1 MAMTSGATKGTAGDA
16 ALGLTPGSNG
26 LDDGTQA
33 ILTQLLQQLAS
44 GGTPQM
50 QQASSARQSEV
61 GNLEAQRAGFSKE
74 AAFADAQGLIAQT
87 MRQALEKLIPNINS
101 ASLGAGA
108 SQSSMRALLT
118 QRAAENA
125 SQQASAEGIRA
136 ATNYGQVAG
145 GISDVI
151 SRLLSIQDPSAEL
164 LIRAAGAVRSPVSG
178 TSAGGRTAAA
188 QPASQGSFGGGS
200 QVAYAPQAPLNFGG
214 GGGSFAQPNTFRQYE
229 TIEAPATQNIVGST
243 ADTLR
248 ELAGDTSFR
257 GYTF

>member
-1 MAMTSGATKGTAGDA
+1 MATSGFSAGAPKTTAGDPSA
-16 ALGLTPGSNG
+16 TNG
-26 LDDGTQA
+26 LDAGAQN
-33 ILTQLLQQLAS
+33 ILNTLLQQLAS

-50 QQASSARQSEV
+50 QQASSARTGEV
-61 GNLEAQRAGFSKE
+61 QNLETQRAGFSKE

-87 MRQALEKLIPNINS
+87 MRQALERLIPSINTG
-101 ASLGAGA
+101 ALGAGA

-125 SQQASAEGIRA
+125 SQAAASEGIKA

-145 GISDVI
+145 GISEVI
-151 SRLLSIQDPSAEL
+151 SRLLSVQDPSAQL
-164 LIRAAGAVRSPVSG
+164 LIQAIGAGRGATGGS
-178 TSAGGRTAAA
+178 SAGGRAVAAP
-188 QPASQGSFGGGS
+188 PATGGSFGGGS

-214 GGGSFAQPNTFRQYE
+214 GGGSFAQPNVFRQYE
-229 TIEAPATQNIVGST
+229 TIEPPATSNIVGST

>member
-1 MAMTSGATKGTAGDA
+1 MAMQSGTAKTTAGDPA
-16 ALGLTPGSNG
+16 ATSNG
-26 LDDGTQA
+26 LDAGTQD
-33 ILTQLLQQLAS
+33 ILTTLLQQLAS
-44 GGTPQM
+44 GGTPTM
-50 QQASSARQSEV
+50 QQASSARTGEV
-61 GNLEAQRAGFSKE
+61 QNLETQRAGYSKE

-125 SQQASAEGIRA
+125 SQAGAAEGIKA

-151 SRLLSIQDPSAEL
+151 TRLLSVQDPSAQL
-164 LIRAAGAVRSPVSG
+164 LIQAIGAGKGGSSGGVS
-178 TSAGGRTAAA
+178 SGGRTAGVA
-188 QPASQGSFGGGS
+188 PASGGSFGGGS
-200 QVAYAPQAPLNFGG
+200 QLPYAPQAPLNFGG
-214 GGGSFAQPNTFRQYE
+214 GGGSFAQPNVFRNYE
-229 TIEAPATQNIVGST
+229 TIEAPATSNIVGST